1 MVEEQAE
8 VTALDGSH
16 AWVSCRAQAGC
27 ARCAEGRGCGGGV
40 IGRWLG
46 DRLHRVR
53 VLHDGGIAVGDCV
66 VIGIDERVL
75 VYAAATVYGIPLTG
89 LFLGAGLAQW
99 WYRTDVAAMA
109 GALLGLAAGF
119 AAVRTISRR
128 MRTQRLFEPAVLR
141 RSVSAESK

>member
-8 VTALDGSH
+8 VTALEGRH
-16 AWVSCRAQAGC
+16 AWVSCRAQAEC
-27 ARCAEGRGCGGGV
+27 RRCAEGRGCGGGL

-53 VLHDGGIAVGDCV
+53 VVHDGGIAVGDCV
-66 VIGIDERVL
+66 VIGVDERLL
-75 VYAAATVYGIPLTG
+75 VYAASVVYGIPLVG
-89 LFLGAGLAQW
+89 LFAGAGLAQW
-99 WYRTDVAAMA
+99 WYGTDGAAMA

-119 AAVRTISRR
+119 AAVRAISRR

-141 RSVSAESK
+141 RSISAESK